1 MTAPQGFFSV
11 GVSDVL
17 WWELARRV
25 YLRGMMGWVLK
36 FSNLWFTNSDLM
48 ASSPGRFCQVFLD
61 AEMLSKVPKTEVH
74 PTNSNPNLSSWNVLF
89 VSLCHLLM
97 SLGSYQNW
105 WLLGR
110 TRYPWHE
117 QSCAQLSGD
126 NLAGLNFG
134 ELLETK
140 SCLVKAHSNVTLR
153 ALSAHRFHQ
162 KDSNS
167 IVMWRRRSIWN
178 CVCKLETKIAR
189 RIIKHT

>member
-1 MTAPQGFFSV
+1 MCFDGSLPGGYISV
-11 GVSDVL
+11 GWWVGFSSSQISGSLIRISWPPVLDVFV
-17 WWELARRV
+17 R
-25 YLRGMMGWVLK
+25 
-36 FSNLWFTNSDLM
+36 S
-48 ASSPGRFCQVFLD
+48 LD